1 VTPIEMELA
10 DLDGFLDAPSG
21 AGVAPVVAA
30 QLRADAAAG
39 FAPRRPRRRWWA
51 IVVAALVA
59 AVGGA
64 VAAPAVADWFGV
76 RGVEVHKAPNPTPTT
91 VQTPPPL
98 PPVGTALDLGQ
109 PVATL
114 AAASAAAGFEPV
126 VPELL
131 GPPDGVWVDTRG
143 VAPSVS
149 LVYEGGP
156 LVTEFDATIVEGPIL
171 SKVTR
176 PETTVE
182 PLRINGEPALWIDGV
197 HDVILR
203 VPNGDLVSERL
214 RLSDRVLL
222 VQHGRLTIRIETN
235 GGRDEAIR
243 IAESLPR

>member
-1 VTPIEMELA
+1 MTPIEVELA
-10 DLDGFLDAPSG
+10 DLGGFLDAPSG
-21 AGVAPVVAA
+21 GGVARVVAA
-30 QLRADAAAG
+30 RLRADAAAG
-39 FAPRRPRRRWWA
+39 FAPGRPRRRWWA

-64 VAAPAVADWFGV
+64 IAAPAVADWFGV
-76 RGVEVHKAPNPTPTT
+76 RGVEVNEAPNPTVTT
-91 VQTPPPL
+91 VQRPPV
-98 PPVGTALDLGQ
+98 PPVGPALDLGQ

-114 AAASAAAGFEPV
+114 AAASAAAGFDPV

-131 GPPDGVWVDTRG
+131 GPPDGVWVDRRG
-143 VAPSVS
+143 VAPSIS

-156 LVTEFDATIVEGPIL
+156 LVTEFDAAIVEGPIL

-203 VPNGDLVSERL
+203 VPNGALVSERL

-222 VQHGRLTIRIETN
+222 VQRGRLTIRIETN